1 MRDNADDA
9 NDVFRHRKNDATNRA
24 ARKLCVAAAVLYAIY
39 GLCILFSII

>member
-9 NDVFRHRKNDATNRA
+9 SDVFRHRKNDATNRT

-39 GLCILFSII
+39 GLYMLFSAI